1 MLYIDPPTKKK
12 INRYF
17 FDNSRLQPTNG
28 AFFRSPVLFVSI
40 FPGRREDQQ
49 YRCQIAP
56 MNGRRGI
63 LLSITFCSNSAEGPG
78 KEIIWDAADNPVN
91 EYFGGIMITLT
102 PDEVRARFGPL
113 FSERY
118 LVMVDRAA
126 SVAEILETCRA
137 RGPVEWDAMNRRR
150 AGGALES
157 CSVEGTTLRIR
168 TRLGR
173 FPVKFGPA
181 ESTSGGQALEAVELA
196 GDEVI
201 TSWAG
206 IAGAGVGIAAC
217 LPQAP
222 GVTRAEYPDEADLT
236 VGGSRENRVRI
247 VSPVYEKVVI
257 GIDDTDTAAG
267 GATWVLALQCAAAC
281 PIEDAHLLGMRLV
294 QLNPAVPNKTTNC
307 VGSALVY
314 AVEAGRLDELQAFV
328 TEFVRE
334 HSLSPEAGIAVRTG
348 IVHPDGADA
357 MRRVKTEILTL
368 PEAEAA
374 ARELN
379 VRFIDSNR
387 GKGRIGALGALLWAD
402 EGPEAAG
409 LYGEHL

>member
-1 MLYIDPPTKKK
+1 
-12 INRYF
+12 
-17 FDNSRLQPTNG
+17 
-28 AFFRSPVLFVSI
+28 
-40 FPGRREDQQ
+40 
-49 YRCQIAP
+49 
-56 MNGRRGI
+56 
-63 LLSITFCSNSAEGPG
+63 
-78 KEIIWDAADNPVN
+78 
-91 EYFGGIMITLT
+91 MITLT

-113 FSERY
+113 FSQRY
-118 LVMVDRAA
+118 LVMVDRLAG
-126 SVAEILETCRA
+126 VAEILETCQA

-150 AGGALES
+150 AGGAIES
-157 CSVEGTTLRIR
+157 CTVDGATLCIR
-168 TRLGR
+168 ARLGR
-173 FPVKFGPA
+173 FPVRFGPA
-181 ESTSGGQALEAVELA
+181 ESASGGQALESVELA
-196 GDEVI
+196 GDDVI

-257 GIDDTDTAAG
+257 GIDDTDTEAG

-314 AVEAGRLDELQAFV
+314 AVRAGRLDELEAFV
-328 TEFVRE
+328 AGFVRE
-334 HSLSPEAGIAVRTG
+334 HSLSPEAGVAVRTG
-348 IVHPDGADA
+348 IVHPDGTDA
-357 MRRVKTEILTL
+357 MRRVKTEILTRA
-368 PEAEAA
+368 EAEEAA
-374 ARELN
+374 DHLN
-379 VRFIDSNR
+379 VRFIDLNR
-387 GKGRIGALGALLWAD
+387 GKGRIGALGALLWAG

-409 LYGEHL
+409 LYGEDL